1 MRVRGPNNGGPAI
14 AFLSRL
20 KLPVPSLLFQ
30 TPATPANVG
39 RALQTDPTL
48 LRYASLITERKIC
61 WELLVRKFDRF
72 QTLRNNS

>member
-1 MRVRGPNNGGPAI
+1 MRVRGPNNGAPAI